1 MPRQALGTRKNESNC
16 PLHCGYWLS
25 LFSGSRRAHPAQNN
39 ALLRLISHAGLRAC
53 ATIAANSTPL
63 GWNSPQQQVI
73 CERHKI
79 DILRYRVWCR
89 FPSQRL
95 GQEQHA
101 SVIRIKTHDSHIS
114 PKRFSCRIFHAAIRF
129 PNSGCVRQPPYYC
142 ILRRHR
148 CGRPR
153 SVPGFRLL
161 ANFLTD
167 LFHNKAGTFRT
178 DQQQSLNRHN
188 ALRPTSCPALILRPC
203 IYRNARTRGAT
214 VDRHHV
220 LLIL

>member
-1 MPRQALGTRKNESNC
+1 MLVVAIQRVTPGASSAKQRL
-16 PLHCGYWLS
+16 
-25 LFSGSRRAHPAQNN
+25 
-39 ALLRLISHAGLRAC
+39 LLRLIFPRRARAC

-79 DILRYRVWCR
+79 DIFRYRVWYR

-95 GQEQHA
+95 WQEQHA
-101 SVIRIKTHDSHIS
+101 SVIRIKTHDSHIA
-114 PKRFSCRIFHAAIRF
+114 PKRFSCRIVHAPIRF
-129 PNSGCVRQPPYYC
+129 PNSGCVRQPRIYC

-148 CGRPR
+148 CGCPR
-153 SVPGFRLL
+153 SVPSLRLL

-167 LFHNKAGTFRT
+167 LFHSKAGIFRT
-178 DQQQSLNRHN
+178 DQQESLIRHN
-188 ALRPTSCPALILRPC
+188 ALRPTSFPALILRPC

-214 VDRHHV
+214 MDRLHL